1 MGPDDDGVGYS
12 TRRGPLPLSMSNFS
26 FETPPRVI
34 CADGESERLGAL
46 LRECGVSRPLVV
58 TDRGIEAAGLLEP
71 MLASLRAMGLEVT
84 VFADVVAD
92 PPESCVTT
100 ATLLAREAR
109 IDGVIGFGGG
119 SSLDVAK
126 LVALLSR
133 SGESLEAIYGV
144 GRASGPRWPLVQV
157 PTTAGTGSEVTSI
170 AIVTTPGG
178 EKQGVVSRLLY
189 PDVAVLDATLTLGMP
204 ARVTAMTGIDAMVHA
219 IEAYTS
225 RHRKNVLS
233 DALAIRAL
241 HQLSDNLGLVLEDG
255 SNLSARRA
263 MLQGSMLAGMAFANA
278 PVGAVHAL
286 AYPLGGQFH
295 IPHGL
300 SNALVLLPVLEFNLP
315 EAEGMYRELAD
326 AVRASERTWHRSASG
341 RAFVDAMATI
351 VGELELERTLG
362 ELGVIEADLPG
373 LATDA
378 MKVQRLL
385 VNNPRDVSYDQAL
398 ALYREAL

>member
-1 MGPDDDGVGYS
+1 MGPDRLGVGYS

-34 CADGESERLGAL
+34 CADGESERLGEL
-46 LRECGVSRPLVV
+46 LREYGVSRPLVV

-71 MLASLRAMGLEVT
+71 MLASLRAVGLEVT

-92 PPESCVTT
+92 PPESCVTA
-100 ATLLAREAR
+100 ATVMAREAR

-126 LVALLSR
+126 LVALMAR
-133 SGESLEAIYGV
+133 SGESLDAIYGV
-144 GRASGPRWPLVQV
+144 GRAVGPRWPLIQV

-178 EKQGVVSRLLY
+178 EKQGVVSRRLY
-189 PDVAVLDATLTLGMP
+189 PDVAVLDATLTLGLP

-241 HQLSDNLGLVLEDG
+241 RLLSDNLGLVLEDG
-255 SNLSARRA
+255 RNLPARHA
-263 MLQGSMLAGMAFANA
+263 MLQGAMLAGMAFANA

-315 EAEGMYRELAD
+315 DAEAMYGELAV
-326 AVRASERTWHRSASG
+326 AVRATERTWHRSASG

-351 VGELELERTLG
+351 VGELGLERTLG

-385 VNNPRDVSYDQAL
+385 VNNPRDVSYEQAV

>member
-1 MGPDDDGVGYS
+1 
-12 TRRGPLPLSMSNFS
+12 MSNFR
-26 FETPPRVI
+26 FETTPRVI
-34 CADGESERLGAL
+34 CADGESARLGAL
-46 LRECGVSRPLVV
+46 LRELGISRPLVV
-58 TDRGIEAAGLLEP
+58 TDRGIVSAGLLEP
-71 MLASLRAMGLEVT
+71 VLASFRASGVEVT
-84 VFADVVAD
+84 VFDDVVAD
-92 PPESCVTT
+92 PPASCVEAAVAT
-100 ATLLAREAR
+100 ALASH

-133 SGESLEAIYGV
+133 SGQTLNTVFGV
-144 GRASGPRWPLVQV
+144 GLAVGPRWPLVQV
-157 PTTAGTGSEVTSI
+157 PTTAGTGSEVTPI
-170 AIVTTPGG
+170 AIVTTSSG

-189 PDVAVLDATLTLGMP
+189 ADVAVLDATLTLGLP

-225 RHRKNVLS
+225 RHAKNVLS
-233 DALAIRAL
+233 DTLAVRAL
-241 HQLSDNLGLVLEDG
+241 RLLSDHIGTAIEDG
-255 SNLSARRA
+255 SDLTARRA

-295 IPHGL
+295 VPHGL

-315 EAEGMYRELAD
+315 EAEPMYRELAD
-326 AVRASERTWHRSASG
+326 AVRAGERTWHRSASG

-351 VGELELERTLG
+351 VGELGLERTLG

-385 VNNPRDVSYDQAL
+385 VNNPREVSYEQAL
-398 ALYREAL
+398 TLYREAL

>member
-1 MGPDDDGVGYS
+1 
-12 TRRGPLPLSMSNFS
+12 MSNFS
-26 FETPPRVI
+26 FETTPRVI

-46 LRECGVSRPLVV
+46 LREFGSSRPLVV
-58 TDRGIEAAGLLEP
+58 TDRGIVSAGLLEP
-71 MLASLRAMGLEVT
+71 MLASLRAAGLEVT
-84 VFADVVAD
+84 VFDDVVAD
-92 PPESCVTT
+92 PPTSCVE
-100 ATLLAREAR
+100 AAVTLALASQ

-133 SGESLEAIYGV
+133 SEQSLSAIYGV
-144 GRASGPRWPLVQV
+144 GLAVGPRWPLIQV
-157 PTTAGTGSEVTSI
+157 PTTAGTGSEVTPI
-170 AIVTTPGG
+170 AIITTPSG

-189 PDVAVLDATLTLGMP
+189 PNVAVLDATLTLGLP

-225 RHRKNVLS
+225 RHAKNVLS
-233 DALAIRAL
+233 DTLVMRAL
-241 HQLSDNLGLVLEDG
+241 RLLSDHIGTAIEDG
-255 SNLSARRA
+255 TDLTARRA

-295 IPHGL
+295 VPHGL
-300 SNALVLLPVLEFNLP
+300 SNALVLLPVLEFNLS
-315 EAEGMYRELAD
+315 EAEPLYRELSD
-326 AVRASERTWHRSASG
+326 AVRAGERTWHRSASG

-351 VGELELERTLG
+351 VGELGLERTLG
-362 ELGVIEADLPG
+362 EVGIIEADLPS